1 MKFYQQQQQKKVSTQ
16 KLGAKISYSRYFHKY
31 VMMYYSIATVK

>member
-16 KLGAKISYSRYFHKY
+16 KLGANISHNKY